1 MLYTIIFKRCR
12 KPQKYEETTFKS
24 LDGSFEGQMYL
35 LCLFY
40 KRVHKIIMPKKMY
53 LFAGSFIVFTENNPA
68 VEPLQR
74 KNMGSG
80 FITMLCEDCKTCFQ
94 GI

>member
-53 LFAGSFIVFTENNPA
+53 LFAGSFIVFAENNPA
-68 VEPLQR
+68 DLFETH
-74 KNMGSG
+74 
-80 FITMLCEDCKTCFQ
+80 ICCFPSQ
-94 GI
+94 WAGN